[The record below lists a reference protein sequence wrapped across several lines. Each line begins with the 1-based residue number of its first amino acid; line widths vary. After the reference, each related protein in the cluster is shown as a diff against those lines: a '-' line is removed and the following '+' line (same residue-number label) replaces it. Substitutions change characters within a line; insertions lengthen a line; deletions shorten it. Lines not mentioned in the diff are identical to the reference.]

1 MPRLL
6 PVMSTVP
13 CHTLPVWLTIERPA
27 ASYPYAMT
35 GHGTRFTAA
44 IVRPPAASYAAGLTT
59 ATLGTPDLSL
69 ALAQHAAYCA
79 ALEQLGV
86 RVTALPPDEAFPDS
100 TFVAD
105 TAVVTAHGAIVA
117 RPGAPSR
124 AGEVATIRQALEA
137 RLGTVAAIAAPG
149 TVDGDICQADR
160 SFFIGVSHRTNEE
173 GARQLAD
180 WLARAGTRPASSIS
194 GGTTRCRTSRVG
206 SRGSAA
212 GTWWL
217 PTPWPTIRPWRAIA
231 GWSRPPMRRTR
242 PIASVSM
249 TPSSSPRASR
259 WSQRTS
265 LAWAIAW

>member
-1 MPRLL
+1 
-6 PVMSTVP
+6 
-13 CHTLPVWLTIERPA
+13 
-27 ASYPYAMT
+27 MT

-160 SFFIGVSHRTNEE
+160 SFFIGVAHRTNEE

-180 WLARAGTRPASSIS
+180 WLARAGYSSCIIDIRGNDALPHLKSGIAWLGGGDMVVADALADHPALAGYRRMVAPADETYASNCI
-194 GGTTRCRTSRVG
+194 RVNDAVLV
-206 SRGSAA
+206 AA
-212 GTWWL
+212 GF
-217 PTPWPTIRPWRAIA
+217 PVVAADIA
-231 GWSRPPMRRTR
+231 GLGHRVVTLEMSEFRKMDGVL
-242 PIASVSM
+242 SCL
-249 TPSSSPRASR
+249 
-259 WSQRTS
+259 S
-265 LAWAIAW
+265 LRLP